1 VRVLRRMPSRH
12 LTAVT
17 WWGDV
22 VTTVV
27 PMPIAVCTYMS
38 RVRIM
43 RGWLYPVG
51 VVEVSVVRIIVG
63 EVFLRMMGA
72 ASRPGLSATHIEV
85 VCFGKIEVRGACEV
99 VDSIPRSCVYGDW
112 LRDLL
117 WKGTGMNW
125 RNIIYGQ

>member
-1 VRVLRRMPSRH
+1 MSSRH

-51 VVEVSVVRIIVG
+51 VVEVSVVRIVVG
-63 EVFLRMMGA
+63 EVYLRVVGT
-72 ASRPGLSATHIEV
+72 ASGPGLSATHIEV
-85 VCFGKIEVRGACEV
+85 VGFRKRRLEVFAKWW
-99 VDSIPRSCVYGDW
+99 I
-112 LRDLL
+112 
-117 WKGTGMNW
+117 
-125 RNIIYGQ
+125 